1 MDSTSEQTLQPRA
14 SAGVN
19 PMNLGFGLV
28 AAFAL
33 GLGLG
38 FFGRP
43 AIINDVPVQVVVT
56 VVPNSNPQAITEAPA
71 PSEGPV
77 TSAEEPAAGQS
88 GRANDDAAAP
98 ANPTAPAEP
107 TPTLMEFVMADARH
121 IQGNADAPVTV
132 IEFSD
137 FK

>member
-1 MDSTSEQTLQPRA
+1 
-14 SAGVN
+14 
-19 PMNLGFGLV
+19 MNLGFGLV

-43 AIINDVPVQVVVT
+43 AIIADVPVQVMVT
-56 VVPNSNPQAITEAPA
+56 VVPNSNQQAVTEAPA
-71 PSEGPV
+71 PSEDAV
-77 TSAEEPAAGQS
+77 SSAESPSANEPAAGQS
-88 GRANDDAAAP
+88 GQANDDAAAA

-121 IQGNADAPVTV
+121 IQGNADAPVTL